1 MLSTCGDYVEDMLI
15 FAQCSINILPTPT
28 FYQLEYPELNLK
40 LPTTQQV
47 NGKYPTTKSTL
58 DQLTFSLTLLPNLGE
73 FMKWGICW

>member
-1 MLSTCGDYVEDMLI
+1 ML
-15 FAQCSINILPTPT
+15 NILPTPT

-58 DQLTFSLTLLPNLGE
+58 DQLTTAHPTSQLS
-73 FMKWGICW
+73 GIYENGHMLITC